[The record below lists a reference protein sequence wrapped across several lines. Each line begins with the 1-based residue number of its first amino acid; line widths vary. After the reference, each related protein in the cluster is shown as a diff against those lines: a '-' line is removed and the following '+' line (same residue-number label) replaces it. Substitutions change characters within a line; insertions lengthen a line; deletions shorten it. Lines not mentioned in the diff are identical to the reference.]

1 MRRWIPAAVGGLI
14 VIAYAFF
21 YLLSESEAQTAS
33 SLGVVNSIGL
43 AAVVIGLIAAGLI
56 LRRGSPAEDKPTPR
70 NP

>member
-14 VIAYAFF
+14 VISYAFF
-21 YLLSESEAQTAS
+21 YLLSESEAQTAT
-33 SLGVVNSIGL
+33 SLGLVNSIGL

-56 LRRGSPAEDKPTPR
+56 LRRGSPAEEKKAPR